1 MAVPALTDHAT
12 SVRGYAMRV
21 SSLSVSGAPLTG
33 TSGSVWVSGQ
43 FLNVTFTPENEAGE
57 DIANKAA
64 DGSLCQILKTP
75 DILKYYNVHLEICNP
90 EPELIVLLGG
100 GTTFTNPGSSPVTG
114 YQSLQAGQLTTSG
127 VGNGVGIEVWS
138 GAYVNGKPASTNP
151 YWVHAFPLCTLTLT
165 GDRVIEN
172 GFIATVF
179 EGYCF
184 GNANFFPGGGTPVL
198 QIPTDKP
205 YQSDRVAALPTILNG
220 FTS

>member
-1 MAVPALTDHAT
+1 MATPALTDHAT

-43 FLNVTFTPENEAGE
+43 FLNVQFTPNNEAGE

-75 DILKYYNVHLEICNP
+75 DILKYYDVHLEICSP

-151 YWVHAFPLCTLTLT
+151 YWVHVFPNCVLTLT
-165 GDRVIEN
+165 GTRSIEN

-179 EGYCF
+179 DGYCF
-184 GNANFFPGGGTPVL
+184 GNANFFPGGGTPSL
-198 QIPTDKP
+198 LIPTDKP
-205 YQSDRVAALPTILNG
+205 YQSDRVPTLPTILNG

>member
-1 MAVPALTDHAT
+1 MAAPAVTDHAT

-21 SSLSVSGAPLTG
+21 SSLAVSGTPLTG

-75 DILKYYNVHLEICNP
+75 DILKYYNVHIEICNP
-90 EPELIVLLGG
+90 EPELVVLLGG
-100 GTTFTNPGSSPVTG
+100 GTTFTNAGSTPVTG

-138 GAYVNGKPASTNP
+138 GAYVNGKPAATNP
-151 YWVHAFPLCTLTLT
+151 YWVHVFPLCTLTLT